1 MNNKFIT
8 TDTIEEILGKNN
20 INLKKAKK
28 NLQDIKIKSLKEIS
42 SEEAD
47 LLNDLKLLQDNLSIN
62 LHDFA
67 NQTKDRKSVV

>member
-28 NLQDIKIKSLKEIS
+28 IYRIL
-42 SEEAD
+42 
-47 LLNDLKLLQDNLSIN
+47 
-62 LHDFA
+62 
-67 NQTKDRKSVV
+67 R

>member
-28 NLQDIKIKSLKEIS
+28 NLQDIKIKPLKEIS

-47 LLNDLKLLQDNLSIN
+47 LLNDLKLLQDNLPIN

-67 NQTKDRKSVV
+67 NQKNNQKF

>member
-28 NLQDIKIKSLKEIS
+28 NLQDIKIKSLKEIL

-47 LLNDLKLLQDNLSIN
+47 LLNDLKLLQDNLPIN

-67 NQTKDRKSVV
+67 NQTNKQKL

>member
-67 NQTKDRKSVV
+67 NQKNNQKF

>member
-8 TDTIEEILGKNN
+8 SDTIEEILGKNN

-28 NLQDIKIKSLKEIS
+28 NLQDIKIKPLKEIS

-47 LLNDLKLLQDNLSIN
+47 LLNDLKLLQDNLPIN

-67 NQTKDRKSVV
+67 NQKNNQKF

>member
-28 NLQDIKIKSLKEIS
+28 S
-42 SEEAD
+42 
-47 LLNDLKLLQDNLSIN
+47 
-62 LHDFA
+62 
-67 NQTKDRKSVV
+67 TGY

>member
-28 NLQDIKIKSLKEIS
+28 KS
-42 SEEAD
+42 
-47 LLNDLKLLQDNLSIN
+47 
-62 LHDFA
+62 
-67 NQTKDRKSVV
+67 TGY

>member
-28 NLQDIKIKSLKEIS
+28 NLQDIKIKPLKEIS

-47 LLNDLKLLQDNLSIN
+47 LLNDLKLLQDNLPIN

-67 NQTKDRKSVV
+67 NQKNNQNF

>member
-28 NLQDIKIKSLKEIS
+28 NLQDIKIKPLKKIS

-47 LLNDLKLLQDNLSIN
+47 LLNDLKLLQDNLPIN

-67 NQTKDRKSVV
+67 NQKNNQKF

>member
-62 LHDFA
+62 LHDSV
-67 NQTKDRKSVV
+67 NQTNKQKL

>member
-28 NLQDIKIKSLKEIS
+28 NLQDIKIKPLKEVS

-47 LLNDLKLLQDNLSIN
+47 LLNDLKLLQDNLPIN

-67 NQTKDRKSVV
+67 NQKNNQKF

>member
-67 NQTKDRKSVV
+67 NQTNKQKL

>member
-47 LLNDLKLLQDNLSIN
+47 LLNDLKLLQDNLPIN

-67 NQTKDRKSVV
+67 NQTNKQKL

>member
-47 LLNDLKLLQDNLSIN
+47 LLSTTLHDNLSIN

-67 NQTKDRKSVV
+67 NQTNKQKL